1 MPRLSRVQ
9 FRSVGHPNARF
20 EDVELDFRDP
30 ASRPLDS
37 VIWLRNGGGKSSLL
51 NLLFAVIRT
60 DRRDFLGG
68 RADSRQ
74 RSIEDYILPDDTG
87 MVAIEWVLDTSA
99 DELLDDDLVERVVTG
114 VFYERRREREQQLR
128 RLFFTVRCVEGQP
141 QTQLDGLP
149 FAEEEAEGGRRRTL
163 HGFKQQLQAL
173 QERLG
178 QRVVSFTDTQRQW
191 QETLDELGL
200 DPDLFRY
207 QLRMNL
213 REGGA
218 DELFRF
224 ANDNEFVNFLLE
236 LTVDPTHSEEVG
248 ENIELFREQLRRRQ
262 REFLPE
268 LAFCEGLHERLVP
281 LAQHAAKEALAEE
294 ALQRAGQQLYE
305 GIAGVR
311 GKLALVEGRSAA
323 LHSEVRRYTLRA
335 SEIASKKEA
344 CERLQHAWEHHAASR
359 SWALAKSTLEEHE
372 RAATE
377 NQRQT
382 RGLQTLQHHL
392 ALRRLED
399 ELENLRAQSES
410 DRDIDQARQRVDAL
424 ARRYAAA
431 LKEGRDRSTKRM
443 GEQRAE
449 ERAIAEALRTD
460 EDTTAQLREAL
471 TQSELRERLVQ
482 ERQRS
487 LQIAREELVATGVLD
502 EGEEPRAALP
512 RHQEMLAD
520 EEARIEVLQTDLI
533 GVDEALAS
541 AREDKDE
548 LLSRQRALSD
558 EGQRVERRVAA
569 ANEAWGALCADGE
582 LQRLLQTESLS
593 AEELAGDALVRM
605 VRLAAV
611 YRQRALTARA
621 RLATLERDAD
631 ALRVGGLLAPEPAVA
646 AVLDALGGCGGARS
660 GWADL
665 EALAGSADERR
676 SLAERHPEIARGVIV
691 DEEAFDEARTRLKG
705 FAGELPVVVATPSA
719 WQADG
724 DAQSTRL
731 VTPAHQAAYFDKQA
745 GRRALAAMED
755 RLQELNEAIESEESA
770 AAAVGEHIRRIERCL
785 SLYPLDERNELRERG
800 ARIQQELDELRAQEE
815 AAGGKLAALRER
827 REALVA
833 AQRQPQEAVAKHQ
846 RAIFALE
853 HLLRREDESATA
865 DGDDGRTSEQ
875 VQALHEELA
884 SLDERIRAARRKREA
899 LNEEIRSEGE
909 KLQRVELEL
918 ESLALTDLQAIEARR
933 GDLDALRAEWRLARV
948 SLDATWE
955 EDGREQLLQHTAQQ
969 IARER
974 ARRDRALPEGMSV
987 EELEVKATALDDGD
1001 DIEAQLE
1008 ALRERAVLIAARKGE
1023 SAALVERAQE
1033 QARDAKRAWEAAGS
1047 PSLPQ
1052 PEADIAAARRA
1063 AHRLQSE
1070 ASGHGDDLREAHAAR
1085 ERAEKALQ
1093 QLESDE
1099 RTLRE
1104 HMRRLDDARRAAGLS
1119 ERDDREAVSG
1129 DLPESLVDLDGWSE
1143 ELIGRL
1149 VEARE
1154 ELAALRARH
1163 NELTRE
1169 IRKWSVDKRFDA
1181 LSGELVQRFRRMD
1194 EQQFVEDAA
1203 EFMQQLELRAQQ
1215 LRAAVDEM
1223 GRHRRT
1229 LTQLTLQ
1236 LAIEGVRQLELA
1248 SSVSRLPE
1256 SLEAFGGER
1265 FVDIRL
1271 QVPQDPAFRAET
1283 IGQLIDELVVREH
1296 IPSGIELVQMAVRRL
1311 ASGLRVRVLNPN
1323 PAAHQRRIPVAE
1335 TAKFSGGEQLTSAIL
1350 LFCTLANVRARNR
1363 GVARQPTTVL
1373 ILDNPIG
1380 RASRRRFIEM
1390 QLAFAR
1396 AMNVQLVY
1404 TTAVQD
1410 AEALSVMPNLIRLRN
1425 EKVDPRRALRLVE
1438 REEEIAGRIDA
1449 ARLTRVDTG
1458 AFSTQAAGSVQETK
1472 G

>member
-30 ASRPLDS
+30 AARPLDS

-87 MVAIEWVLDTSA
+87 MVAIEWVLDASA
-99 DELLDDDLVERVVTG
+99 DELLNDEVGERVVTG

-128 RLFFTVRCVEGQP
+128 RLFFTLRCIEGQP
-141 QTQLDGLP
+141 ETQLEGLP
-149 FAEEEAEGGRRRTL
+149 FAEEETEGGRRRTL
-163 HGFKQQLQAL
+163 HGFKQALQQL

-191 QETLDELGL
+191 QDNLDELGL

-224 ANDNEFVNFLLE
+224 ANDNEFVDFLLE

-268 LAFCEGLHERLVP
+268 LEFCEGLHERLVP

-294 ALQRAGQQLYE
+294 ALERAGRQIDE
-305 GIAGVR
+305 GIAGLKA
-311 GKLALVEGRSAA
+311 KLAQSEGRSAS

-335 SEIASKKEA
+335 SEIVSKKEA
-344 CERLQHAWEHHAASR
+344 CERLRDAWEHHAAAR
-359 SWALAKSTLEEHE
+359 SLTLARSTLLEHE
-372 RAATE
+372 RAAAE

-382 RGLQTLQHHL
+382 RGLQALQHHL

-399 ELENLRAQSES
+399 ELENLRTQNEG
-410 DRDIDQARQRVDAL
+410 DRDIDQARQRVEEL

-431 LKEGRDRSTKRM
+431 LKEAQARGAKRM
-443 GEQRAE
+443 DEQRAGE
-449 ERAIAEALRTD
+449 HALAEALRAD
-460 EDTTAQLREAL
+460 EDHAEQLREAL

-487 LQIAREELVATGVLD
+487 LEIAREELTASGVLE
-502 EGEEPRAALP
+502 EGELPTAALA
-512 RHQEMLAD
+512 RHQEMMAD
-520 EEARIEVLQTDLI
+520 EEARVEALRNDAI
-533 GVDEALAS
+533 GVEQSLAA
-541 AREDKDE
+541 ARETKEE
-548 LLSRQRALSD
+548 LLSRQRELSD
-558 EGQRVERRVAA
+558 EIQRLERRLEA
-569 ANEAWGALCADGE
+569 ANEAWGALTADGE

-593 AEELAGDALVRM
+593 AEELAGDALSRM

-646 AVLDALGGCGGARS
+646 AVLEALSGCGDARS

-665 EALAGSADERR
+665 EARAGSADERR
-676 SLAERHPEIARGVIV
+676 SLAERHPEVARGVIV
-691 DEEAFDEARTRLKG
+691 DDEDFDEARTLLES
-705 FAGELPVVVATPSA
+705 FAGELPVVVTTPAA
-719 WQADG
+719 WQVEG
-724 DAQSTRL
+724 DQPSSRL
-731 VTPAHQAAYFDKQA
+731 VTPAHQTAYFDKPA

-770 AAAVGEHIRRIERCL
+770 AAAVGAHIRRIERCM

-800 ARIQQELDELRAQEE
+800 ASIHHELDELRVHEE
-815 AAGGKLAALRER
+815 AAGEKIDALRER
-827 REALVA
+827 REALVS
-833 AQRQPQEAVAKHQ
+833 AQRQPQESLAKHQ

-853 HLLRREDESATA
+853 HLLRRDEEGPAGEG
-865 DGDDGRTSEQ
+865 GDEHTSG
-875 VQALHEELA
+875 QAQKLHEELA
-884 SLDERIRAARRKREA
+884 RLDEAIREMRRKREA
-899 LNEEIRSEGE
+899 LREESRSESE
-909 KLQRVELEL
+909 RLQRLELEL
-918 ESLALTDLQAIEARR
+918 ESLALSDLASIEAQR

-974 ARRDRALPEGMSV
+974 ARRDRSLPEDMSV
-987 EELEVKATALDDGD
+987 EELEVKASSLDDGD
-1001 DIEAQLE
+1001 DLEAQLE
-1008 ALRERAVLIAARKGE
+1008 ALRERAVLIAARRGE

-1033 QARDAKRAWEAAGS
+1033 QAREAERAWEAAGS

-1052 PEADIAAARRA
+1052 PEADISAARRA

-1070 ASGHGDDLREAHAAR
+1070 ASGYADDLREAHAAR
-1085 ERAEKALQ
+1085 QRAEEALR
-1093 QLESDE
+1093 QLENDE

-1104 HMRRLDDARRAAGLS
+1104 HLRRLDDARRAAGLPA
-1119 ERDDREAVSG
+1119 RDEKDVVSG
-1129 DLPESLVDLDGWSE
+1129 ELPESLVDMDGWSE
-1143 ELIGRL
+1143 ELIGHL
-1149 VEARE
+1149 VSARQ
-1154 ELAALRARH
+1154 ELASLRARH

-1236 LAIEGVRQLELA
+1236 LAIEGIRQLELA

-1271 QVPQDPAFRAET
+1271 QVPQDPAFRSET

-1449 ARLTRVDTG
+1449 ARLTRVD
-1458 AFSTQAAGSVQETK
+1458 AGS
-1472 G
+1472 